1 LVEKGDRGP
10 SVGVV
15 EKWKFLDQI
24 DHLQQGDRQAE
35 WNVIYAQGMEKMPRL
50 FEDSQRPD
58 DGAQTPQAG
67 GGKPRIEEPQ
77 RAQGEMLFE
86 YPEDALEPSHPARV
100 LWDVLGKMD
109 LKAFSK
115 GCVAVDG
122 AAGRALKSPRMLLT
136 LWLYALSQAVGSA
149 REIARLVH
157 SDVAYRWI
165 TGNVDISHQKL
176 SQFRVGHGAAL
187 SELMTNILA
196 TLMHKGLL
204 SLAVVAQDG
213 TRTRAA
219 ASSPSFR
226 TYGSLLQCREQAK
239 LHIKAVLAAADDP
252 EYTRAQHAARAKAA
266 RDYQERVEAAIAT
279 VTELQSHRSP
289 SDSSARASTTDA
301 EARRMKMGDGG
312 FRPAY
317 NVQYAVAGSAMGG
330 PRTIVGVNVTNVG
343 SDLGSMAP
351 MVEQIEART
360 GQRPGA
366 LLADGGHVKAED
378 ISATRSMGVDVL
390 VPPQETAKAIE
401 KLKAEGADAQIIAWR
416 ERMDTD
422 EAKQIYRARAGLV
435 ELANAHQK
443 THHGITQVLVRGV
456 GKVTCVILLNA
467 IGSNLLQHAARLLG

>member
-1 LVEKGDRGP
+1 MEYDLCV
-10 SVGVV
+10 
-15 EKWKFLDQI
+15 
-24 DHLQQGDRQAE
+24 
-35 WNVIYAQGMEKMPRL
+35 GMEKMPRL
-50 FEDSQRPD
+50 FEDLQLSD
-58 DGAQTPQAG
+58 DGAQAANAG
-67 GGKPRIEEPQ
+67 SGKPRIEEPQ
-77 RAQGEMLFE
+77 RSQGEMLFE
-86 YPEDALEPSHPARV
+86 YPEDALEPSHPARM
-100 LWDVLGKMD
+100 LWDVLGMMD

-115 GCVAVDG
+115 GCVAVEG
-122 AAGRALKSPRMLLT
+122 AAGRALKSPRMLLS

-165 TGNVDISHQKL
+165 AGNVDISHQKL

-187 SELMTNILA
+187 SELMTNVLA

-204 SLAVVAQDG
+204 SLALVAQDG

-226 TYGSLLQCREQAK
+226 TYGSLLQCREQAR
-239 LHIKAVLAAADDP
+239 LHVKAVLAAADDP

-266 RDYQERVEAAIAT
+266 REFQERVEAAIAT
-279 VTELQSHRSP
+279 VTELQSQRSP
-289 SDSSARASTTDA
+289 SDSAARASTTDA

-343 SDLGSMAP
+343 SDLSSLAP

-390 VPPQETAKAIE
+390 VPPQETAKDIE
-401 KLKAEGADAQIIAWR
+401 KLKAEGADAQVIAWR
-416 ERMDTD
+416 ERMETD

-456 GKVTCVILLNA
+456 AKVTCVILLNA
-467 IGSNLLQHAARLLG
+467 IGSNLLQHATRLLG